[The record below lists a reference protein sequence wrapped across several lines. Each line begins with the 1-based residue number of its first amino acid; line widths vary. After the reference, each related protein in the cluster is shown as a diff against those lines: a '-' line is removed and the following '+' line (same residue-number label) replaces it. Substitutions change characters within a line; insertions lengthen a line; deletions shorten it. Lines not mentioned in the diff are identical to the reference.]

1 MQLHFTKMQGAGN
14 DFVVLDCT
22 VSPFAL
28 TREQLR
34 RIGDRRFGVGCDQ
47 FLIVEPASGADADF
61 NYRIFNCDGDE
72 VEACGN
78 GARAFVRFVRA
89 KGLTQKRNIV
99 VDTQGGRLRLVE
111 NEAGGITVDMGV
123 PKQAAPQ
130 IPFVSDTPDAVVHPI
145 EVLGVSRDITVV
157 NMGNP
162 HAVQVVSDV
171 EAAPV
176 AAEGSAIETHAR
188 FPKKANA
195 GFMQILNAHEIKLRV
210 WERGVGETLAC
221 GTGACAAVVAGITRG
236 VLQSPV
242 RVHARGGEL
251 EIEWQGKGSAVR
263 LTGPAEIVFEGQ
275 LTL

>member
-1 MQLHFTKMQGAGN
+1 MQIQFTKMQGAGN

-22 VSPFAL
+22 VSPFTL
-28 TREQLR
+28 TRAQLR

-47 FLIVEPASGADADF
+47 FLIVEPASETDADF
-61 NYRIFNCDGDE
+61 NYRIFNADGDE

-89 KGLTQKRNIV
+89 KGLTQKHDIV

-123 PKQAAPQ
+123 PKHSAPQ
-130 IPFVSDTPDAVVHPI
+130 IPFLSDTPDAVIHALEVH
-145 EVLGVSRDITVV
+145 GVSREITVV

-162 HAVQVVSDV
+162 HAVQIVADV
-171 EAAPV
+171 ELAPV
-176 AAEGSAIETHAR
+176 ASEGSAIETHAR
-188 FPKKANA
+188 FPKKVNV
-195 GFMQILNAHEIKLRV
+195 GFMQIINAHTIKLRV

-221 GTGACAAVVAGITRG
+221 GTGACAAVVAGIVRG
-236 VLQSPV
+236 ALQSPV
-242 RVHARGGEL
+242 RVQARGGDL
-251 EIEWQGKGSAVR
+251 EIEWPGEGSAVR

-275 LTL
+275 LQL

>member
-14 DFVVLDCT
+14 DFVVFDCT
-22 VSPFAL
+22 ISPFAL

-47 FLIVEPASGADADF
+47 FLIVEPASIAGADF

-89 KGLTQKRNIV
+89 KGLTQKRDIV

-123 PKQAAPQ
+123 PKHAAPQ
-130 IPFVSDTPDAVVHPI
+130 IPFVSNTPDAVIHAL
-145 EVLGVSRDITVV
+145 EVNGLTREITVV

-162 HAVQVVSDV
+162 HAVQIVADV

-176 AAEGSAIETHAR
+176 ASEGSAIETHAR
-188 FPKKANA
+188 FPKKVNA
-195 GFMQILNAHEIKLRV
+195 GFMQLLNPHAIKLRV

-236 VLQSPV
+236 VLKSPV
-242 RVHARGGEL
+242 RVHARGGDL
-251 EIEWQGKGSAVR
+251 DIEWSGIGGAVR

-275 LTL
+275 LKL

>member
-22 VSPFAL
+22 AAPFAL
-28 TREQLR
+28 TRAQLR

-47 FLIVEPASGADADF
+47 FLIVEPASGAGVDF

-89 KGLTQKRNIV
+89 KGLTQKRDIV

-111 NEAGGITVDMGV
+111 NEAGGITVEMGI
-123 PKQAAPQ
+123 PKLAASQ
-130 IPFVSDTPDAVVHPI
+130 IPFQSDTPDAVVHAL
-145 EVLGVSRDITVV
+145 EVNGFTREITVV

-162 HAVQVVSDV
+162 HAVQIVGDV
-171 EAAPV
+171 DTAQV
-176 AAEGSAIETHAR
+176 TIEGSAIENHAR
-188 FPKKANA
+188 FPKRVNA

-210 WERGVGETLAC
+210 WERGAGETLAC
-221 GTGACAAVVAGITRG
+221 GTGACAAVVAGIARG

-242 RVHARGGEL
+242 RVHARGGDL
-251 EIEWQGKGSAVR
+251 DIEWPGKGSAVR
-263 LTGPAEIVFEGQ
+263 MTGPAEIVFEGQ